1 MWAEVGQ
8 GSRQQGTL
16 RTKKDRFPDLWRKW
30 AFLAILDQILVS
42 DTGKNG
48 VRIIFG
54 SRRMADSG
62 AHEAAGQ
69 LSGEGGREGSVED
82 TRRVSRRIE
91 GVRESVL
98 HHQHHRLDGQ
108 DLPDE
113 SLVGDRRQ
121 AGSDAKHEPGNEEVS
136 DADELL
142 RADGGAGWTG
152 EAIASDRAARSGGD
166 QRRRRRPR
174 EPGLPGSHEPYE
186 SFG

>member
-48 VRIIFG
+48 VNIFLGSRKTVKVLGGRKTVDISG
-54 SRRMADSG
+54 SRRTADSG

-82 TRRVSRRIE
+82 TRRISRRIE

-98 HHQHHRLDGQ
+98 HHQHHR
-108 DLPDE
+108 
-113 SLVGDRRQ
+113 
-121 AGSDAKHEPGNEEVS
+121 
-136 DADELL
+136 
-142 RADGGAGWTG
+142 
-152 EAIASDRAARSGGD
+152 
-166 QRRRRRPR
+166 
-174 EPGLPGSHEPYE
+174 
-186 SFG
+186 

>member
-54 SRRMADSG
+54 GRKTADSG

-82 TRRVSRRIE
+82 TGRVSRRIE
-91 GVRESVL
+91 GIREPIL
-98 HHQHHRLDGQ
+98 HHQHDRRNGQ
-108 DLPDE
+108 DLSNE
-113 SLVGDRRQ
+113 GLVADRRQ
-121 AGSDAKHEPGNEEVS
+121 AGSDAKHEPGKE
-136 DADELL
+136 
-142 RADGGAGWTG
+142 
-152 EAIASDRAARSGGD
+152 
-166 QRRRRRPR
+166 
-174 EPGLPGSHEPYE
+174 
-186 SFG
+186 